1 MYVLAGIDLDGVF
14 VKHHVHVEISIAVA
28 VVCGDD
34 DDGVEHHVW
43 TVLLGQDFDDG
54 GFDLLGD
61 RCFYG
66 GHVVGLRCTGGR
78 QPKRWSVVDR
88 QIEHIR

>member
-1 MYVLAGIDLDGVF
+1 M
-14 VKHHVHVEISIAVA
+14 EIYFAVAVA

-34 DDGVEHHVW
+34 YDGIKYRIG
-43 TVLLGQDFDDG
+43 TVLLGQDFGDG

-78 QPKRWSVVDR
+78 QPKRWSVVDS
-88 QIEHIR
+88 

>member
-1 MYVLAGIDLDGVF
+1 MYVLADVDSGYVS
-14 VKHHVHVEISIAVA
+14 VKYHVHMEISLAVA
-28 VVCGDD
+28 VVSGDD

-43 TVLLGQDFDDG
+43 TVLLGQDFGDG
-54 GFDLLGD
+54 GFDLRGD

-78 QPKRWSVVDR
+78 QPKRRSVVDR
-88 QIEHIR
+88 